1 MKTKTKTIIIIAAV
15 VVIAAGFT
23 GYKIYSDREV
33 YTKANVTL
41 FKCFIGKDLTE
52 ADIGEIKGVLA
63 GAVGDKILDIDIGI
77 GVLPQNYEP
86 TGSDGEKL
94 NTGDG
99 ITVTFSVLDE
109 EEKLS
114 VFNALADKYGIT
126 PDYLWEGLG
135 KDIYRADYDR

>member
-1 MKTKTKTIIIIAAV
+1 MNTKKIIILAAAV
-15 VVIAAGFT
+15 VVIAAAGFS
-23 GYKIYSDREV
+23 GYKIYSEREV
-33 YTKANVTL
+33 YTEVNVTL
-41 FKCFIGKDLTE
+41 FRCFLGKDLTE
-52 ADIGEIKGVLA
+52 ADIGEIKEVLA
-63 GAVGDKILDIDIGI
+63 GAVGDKVLDISIGI

-99 ITVTFSVLDE
+99 ITVTFSVLDD